1 MVRLAFTFYLGSALS
16 PIAAAIARE
25 VGARVGMPVAFDPL
39 ATDAVR
45 HAALDQPPAGILWLC
60 GLDTVLRKDAGR
72 LDASIVAAPVF
83 PGRTRPV
90 YDSVIVASE
99 RSAGSGLEA
108 LQGSTLAINEPESWS
123 GHHALRAHL
132 AARGARRP
140 MFGRIVVSGSHE
152 ASIDALLDGSA
163 DCAAID
169 DAVWAARAGR
179 DPRTA
184 VLRVIDRTETW
195 PAPPLSLVG
204 RLDPGLAAAIAA
216 ALPDVSVPGLVAI
229 ARASDA
235 DYAVFR
241 DGLAASRS
249 LGWTSP

>member
-1 MVRLAFTFYLGSALS
+1 MVTLALTFYLGSALS
-16 PIAAAIARE
+16 PVAAAIARE

-39 ATDAVR
+39 ATDVAR
-45 HAALDQPPAGILWLC
+45 HAALEEPPAGILWLC
-60 GLDTVLRKDAGR
+60 GLDTVLRRDAGR

-99 RSAGSGLEA
+99 RWAGASLVA
-108 LQGSTLAINEPESWS
+108 LRGSTLAINEPESWS

-132 AARGARRP
+132 VSLGLRRP
-140 MFGRIVVSGSHE
+140 IFGRVLVSGSHE
-152 ASIDALLDGSA
+152 ASIDALLEGAA

-169 DAVWAARAGR
+169 DTVWSARIAR
-179 DPRTA
+179 DPRTTG
-184 VLRVIDRTETW
+184 LRVIDRTEVW
-195 PAPPLSLVG
+195 PAPPFSLVPG
-204 RLDPGLAAAIAA
+204 PDPRLDAAVREALLDAA
-216 ALPDVSVPGLVAI
+216 VPGLEAVAP
-229 ARASDA
+229 ATDA

-249 LGWTSP
+249 LAWTSP